1 MYNILTE
8 LKKNREIWAF
18 FSKQVERAS
27 GHWNGVLKNA
37 YSLWAWRKKE
47 LVSKVN
53 QRQKLSPIHIE
64 INQVSNPRF

>member
-8 LKKNREIWAF
+8 LKKNRDLGVF
-18 FSKQVERAS
+18 FSKQINRAS

-47 LVSKVN
+47 LVSKGN
-53 QRQKLSPIHIE
+53 QRQKLSPIHTE